1 MQCINSRN
9 VSPAAADVRG
19 RSLERSGAIGRGNKK
34 TTIRMV
40 LGNRKN
46 IICIFPLYIVSLFRL
61 SRFTGNADSILGVW
75 NWSCGGRCRLV
86 HRGSVD
92 DAIQPF
98 PLRKSLIYWILTIIQ
113 LFANVILWLL
123 TCRHPWSATQSA
135 LRVLDGVG
143 LISPLLKLV
152 FPLSLSLCSSYTKLF
167 KNFIVIGKYLTI
179 VESNTSGY
187 FFI

>member
-1 MQCINSRN
+1 MHQQSEREPCCRWCLIYI
-9 VSPAAADVRG
+9 RG
-19 RSLERSGAIGRGNKK
+19 RRRAIGRGEWIKRLLSEWFLEIGK
-34 TTIRMV
+34 ILFV
-40 LGNRKN
+40 LS
-46 IICIFPLYIVSLFRL
+46 LSLSLFRL
-61 SRFTGNADSILGVW
+61 SRFTGNADSILGGW

-98 PLRKSLIYWILTIIQ
+98 PLRKSLIYWVLTIIQ

-123 TCRHPWSATQSA
+123 TFRHPWSATQLA

-152 FPLSLSLCSSYTKLF
+152 FPFSLFVHRTLNSSKL
-167 KNFIVIGKYLTI
+167 IL
-179 VESNTSGY
+179 ENT
-187 FFI
+187 